1 MAPSVLQEE
10 AETKQGDLLCPVD
23 EEDSWVS
30 QEMGAWGD
38 LVELSGELRNALG
51 GERAYRKVRAQRE
64 RMINDG
70 ACQGNFE
77 TSMPNMNCWSV
88 YLQIYY

>member
-1 MAPSVLQEE
+1 M
-10 AETKQGDLLCPVD
+10 
-23 EEDSWVS
+23 
-30 QEMGAWGD
+30 
-38 LVELSGELRNALG
+38 ELSGELRNALG

-77 TSMPNMNCWSV
+77 TSMPNMNC
-88 YLQIYY
+88 